1 MSIARPTF
9 SDSWHRVAELR
20 PRLRSA
26 VQTSRQQYRGRTWQ
40 VLTDPA
46 NNQYFRLDDAGYH
59 FVALLDGRRTVAQA
73 WQICNEQ
80 HGDAAPTQGEVIQIL
95 GQLYTSNLLQADL
108 PPDAS
113 GMFDLHRKRRHREIS
128 SFLMN
133 FLFVKIPLI
142 DPHRFLQLWVPV
154 VGWMFTPIGLLLW
167 LVLIGAGLWNLA
179 GHEEE
184 LFSSAMPQAMLS
196 FENMVYLYI
205 AFAII
210 KAIHELGHGFSCAYF
225 GRKNGRG
232 GEVHTLGIMLL
243 VLMPVP
249 YVDAS
254 SSWLFRSKWQRAIV
268 GAAGMYVELAVA
280 AIAAIVWANIGDETP
295 THALIRAIAY
305 NMIFIASVSTI
316 LFNANPLL
324 RFDGYYIL
332 SDLLELPN
340 LAERS
345 RRYILYLIRRY
356 TFGVRNLP
364 NPAHSHAERFW
375 LTFYAIASTIY
386 RVLISIGII
395 LYVAGMLFIIGFLM
409 ALAAIAT
416 WLVVP
421 LWKSIKYL
429 FTSPEVERTRG
440 RAMLVSGT
448 FAAAVITLLGIVP
461 FPDRGRAEG
470 VVEPVRLVEVYTDAA
485 GFVEHVLESGLPV
498 TPEGQ
503 PLLTA
508 HNKELET
515 RRRDLEA
522 RIRGL
527 TIRRELA
534 QREDPAAVQAFN
546 EQIAALREN
555 LGYVQDQLDG
565 LVIHPPFAGIW
576 FRPNTQHIRGVYLQQ
591 GTAVGVVA
599 DPTELIIRVT
609 ADQSLGPRIEPE
621 VGIGPDA
628 IVEVRGHSRPDV
640 ELSGTIERVLPAG
653 QSQLPSAA
661 LGYAAGGSMETDM
674 QDPDG
679 TRAAEPFF
687 EVHIK
692 PTAAPGTPGTTAAVG
707 ESPLRIG
714 QRVIV
719 RFTMDPKPLAAQAWR
734 SLRQLLQQRFS
745 IPL

>member
-20 PRLRSA
+20 PRLRAA
-26 VQTSRQQYRGRTWQ
+26 VQTSRQQYRGRTWH

-73 WQICNEQ
+73 WNICNEQ

-113 GMFDLHRKRRHREIS
+113 GMFDLHRRRRRREIS
-128 SFLMN
+128 SMLMN

-154 VGWMFTPIGLLLW
+154 VGWVFSPLGLVLW
-167 LVLIGAGLWNLA
+167 LGVIAAGLYHLA
-179 GHEEE
+179 GREEE
-184 LFSSAMPQAMLS
+184 LLSSAMPQVMLDG
-196 FENMVYLYI
+196 ENMLLLYA

-210 KAIHELGHGFSCAYF
+210 KAIHELGHGFACAYF
-225 GRKNGRG
+225 GRRNGAG
-232 GEVHTLGIMLL
+232 GEVHTMGIMLL

-280 AIAAIVWANIGDETP
+280 AIAAVIWARTGDDTLI
-295 THALIRAIAY
+295 HALAY
-305 NMIFIASVSTI
+305 NMMFIASVSTI

-345 RRYILYLIRRY
+345 RRYVLYLIRRY
-356 TFGVRNLP
+356 TFGVRHQP
-364 NPAHSHAERFW
+364 NPAHTTAERIWFV
-375 LTFYAIASTIY
+375 FYAIASTIY
-386 RVLISIGII
+386 RILISIGII
-395 LYVAGMLFIIGFLM
+395 LYVSGMLFIIGLLM
-409 ALAAIAT
+409 ALAAVAT

-421 LWKSIKYL
+421 VWKSIKYL
-429 FTSPEVERTRG
+429 FTSPELERTRG
-440 RAMLVSGT
+440 RALLVSGA
-448 FAAAVITLLGIVP
+448 FATAVFILVGLVP

-470 VVEPVRLVEVYTDAA
+470 VVEPVRLVEVYTAA
-485 GFVEHVLESGLPV
+485 DGFVDDVLESGV
-498 TPEGQ
+498 TVQPTGK

-508 HNKELET
+508 HNQELLSRQRELQA
-515 RRRDLEA
+515 RVRGLEVRRDLA
-522 RIRGL
+522 R
-527 TIRRELA
+527 
-534 QREDPAAVQAFN
+534 REDPAAVQAFN

-555 LGYVQDQLDG
+555 SSYVQAQLEG
-565 LVIHPPFAGIW
+565 LTIQPPFAGIW
-576 FRPNTQHIRGVYLQQ
+576 FRPQTQHIRGVYLKQ
-591 GTAVGVVA
+591 GTSVGVVA

-609 ADQSLGPRIEPE
+609 ADQSLGPRIGPE
-621 VGIGPDA
+621 IGSGPDA
-628 IVEVRGHSRPDV
+628 LVEVRGRNRPDV
-640 ELSGTIERVLPAG
+640 EVAGTIERVLPAG
-653 QSQLPSAA
+653 QSRLPSAA
-661 LGYAAGGSMETDM
+661 LGYAAGGTMETDL
-674 QDPDG
+674 QDPQG
-679 TRAAEPFF
+679 TKSAEPFF
-687 EVHIK
+687 EVHIRPLPAGDGEPPAK
-692 PTAAPGTPGTTAAVG
+692 P
-707 ESPLRIG
+707 LHIG
-714 QRVIV
+714 QRVVV
-719 RFTMDPKPLAAQAWR
+719 RFTMEPKPLAVQGWR
-734 SLRQLLQQRFS
+734 SLRQLFQQRFA
-745 IPL
+745 IQM